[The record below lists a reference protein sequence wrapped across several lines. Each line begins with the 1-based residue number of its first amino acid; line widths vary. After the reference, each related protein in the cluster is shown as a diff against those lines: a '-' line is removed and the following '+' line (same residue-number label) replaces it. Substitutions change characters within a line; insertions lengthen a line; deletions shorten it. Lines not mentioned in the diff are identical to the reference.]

1 MPTRKELQELA
12 KLRLK
17 EAEHLYKQGLYDGCV
32 YLCGY
37 VVEFAL
43 KARICRVLKLD
54 KYPDEGRFS
63 ELFKKHDF
71 ELLRRLAGLEQSK
84 DLSKGTALGT
94 NWSIATEWSP
104 ERRYTPA
111 GTANRR
117 KAEDVLASLKDR
129 PNGVLTWLAK
139 KW

>member
-1 MPTRKELQELA
+1 MPTRKEFQELA

-17 EAEHLYKQGLYDGCV
+17 EAEHLYDKGLYDGCV

-63 ELFKKHDF
+63 DLFKKHDF
-71 ELLRRLAGLEQSK
+71 ELLRRLCGLEQSK
-84 DLSKGTALGT
+84 ELAKGTALGT
-94 NWSIATEWSP
+94 NLSTATEWTP
-104 ERRYTPA
+104 ERRYTPV
-111 GTANRR
+111 GTVNQR
-117 KAEDVLASLKDR
+117 KAEDVLASLRDR

>member
-1 MPTRKELQELA
+1 MPTRKEFQELA

-17 EAEHLYKQGLYDGCV
+17 EAEHLYSEKLYDGCV
-32 YLCGY
+32 YMCGY

-43 KARICRVLKLD
+43 KARICKVLKLV
-54 KYPDEGRFS
+54 KYPDEGKFS

-71 ELLRRLAGLEQSK
+71 DLLQRLAGLHGEIETA
-84 DLSKGTALGT
+84 KGTQSGI
-94 NWSIATEWSP
+94 NWSIATEWKVEQRYSP
-104 ERRYTPA
+104 V
-111 GTANRR
+111 GTSNQK
-117 KAEDVLASLKDR
+117 KASDVLSSIKDK